1 MCYFFNTLN
10 ITPDLPK
17 AKLFFVFSS
26 FCFSYL
32 ISLLKDNKFF
42 GVSQAKDIYFFD
54 EVVWLVREWVAS
66 STPIFPT
73 RSFYTY
79 HILSPHP
86 FLLPYVPHPFSLVCH
101 TLPISPT
108 QYLYSFHPYTL
119 LSIPP
124 THKCF
129 VLHTR
134 YSVYFIIV
142 FFYI

>member
-17 AKLFFVFSS
+17 AKLFFFFSS

-54 EVVWLVREWVAS
+54 EVVWLVREWVAP

-108 QYLYSFHPYTL
+108 CFPVCFVVVL
-119 LSIPP
+119 LS
-124 THKCF
+124 TF
-129 VLHTR
+129 VISRHT
-134 YSVYFIIV
+134 SIV
-142 FFYI
+142 IFL